1 MEIIYVDSAEVLD
14 YAIQLMEAE
23 TTYLAMDTEFRRED
37 TYFPQ
42 LCLIQVATQQHI
54 FLIDAIQI
62 TDITPFFRILTNKNI
77 LKVFHSGRQDLE
89 IFCHLMQGEI
99 ASPVFDTQIAAML
112 AGYGES
118 AGFESLVYKL
128 LKTSLDKS
136 SRHTN
141 WTQRPLKEE
150 QKTYA
155 VNDVLYLRPL
165 YEIMVQKLTKKGR
178 LEWMQEEVIPLET
191 ASFLIMPPADAWRR
205 LSISHPT
212 SRYLAVVKALAEWRE
227 DTAQKTNTPRSW
239 LLKDEAILDIA
250 SRKPSTSEQLRKI
263 PHFPWDDALI
273 RDEVFAIMQRVMSC
287 PEDEL
292 PVPESLPPLS
302 KAQHTILDMIKLL
315 LKMIADHM
323 DVNPKYI
330 ADKDVL
336 VKWLAAADLADRPN
350 HTTQGW
356 RYDMFWKLAQ
366 DLLDG
371 NIVLCIDKN
380 QIIIAPKA

>member
-1 MEIIYVDSAEVLD
+1 MEIIYVDTPEVLD
-14 YAIQLMEAE
+14 YAIQIMEAE

-54 FLIDAIQI
+54 FLIDAIEI
-62 TDITPFFRILTNKNI
+62 ADITPFFRILTNKNI

-99 ASPVFDTQIAAML
+99 ASPVFDTQIAAL
-112 AGYGES
+112 LSGYGES

-165 YEIMVQKLTKKGR
+165 YDIMVQKLTKKER
-178 LEWMQEEVIPLET
+178 LDWMKEEVIPLET
-191 ASFLIMPPADAWRR
+191 ASFLIMPPVDAWKR
-205 LSISHPT
+205 LSLTHPT
-212 SRYLAVVKALAEWRE
+212 PRYLALVKALAEWRE
-227 DTAQKTNTPRSW
+227 VTAQKTNTPRSW
-239 LLKDEAILDIA
+239 LLKDDVILGIA
-250 SRKPSTSEQLRKI
+250 LRKPSTPEQLRRV
-263 PHFPWDDALI
+263 PQFPWDDALI
-273 RDEVFAIMQRVMSC
+273 RDEVFALIETVMVQ

-292 PVPESLPPLS
+292 PLPDVLPSLS
-302 KAQHTILDMIKLL
+302 KAQQNILEMIKLL
-315 LKMIADHM
+315 LKIIADQM
-323 DVNPKYI
+323 DVNPKLI
-330 ADKDVL
+330 ADKETL
-336 VKWLAAADLADRPN
+336 VKWLAADNQADRPP
-350 HTTQGW
+350 HTQHGW
-356 RYDMFWKLAQ
+356 RNDMFWTFAQ
-366 DLLDG
+366 QLLEG
-371 NIVLCIDKN
+371 VITLRVHNN
-380 QIIIAPKA
+380 QIVIEPSI